1 VRGLFETLEDRL
13 VLSVPVVGADGSE
26 TFGAAPSIGKLNGPV
41 LVQNALAGGESTDFY
56 SFSIRSHGNVNLTL
70 GGLSANANLR
80 LFDADGRQLAI
91 SNRTRTRS
99 DWISQTLD
107 RGTYTVS
114 VDRGKRAENT
124 SYALTLQADLNYET
138 VQIDGKAYDIGL
150 TRADGTSAAIVPDRE
165 TWVVIHGWQSTPKA
179 THRVAT
185 AIQAASKRVQVLE
198 LDWSQAAADINVAA
212 VALRVA
218 DVGAFVAR
226 KLAGW
231 DIPGG
236 SINLVGHSL
245 GGYMTDEVARRV
257 SGGVNRVVALDPA
270 TPTVAG
276 VDVSSTNY
284 AAHSKYSIAFVGSN
298 FAQLNAAR
306 TADET
311 VTLDVGKWSSFAAHS
326 NVREL
331 FATMVEQNNRRGRGD
346 AVSGL
351 FSLKAINSAQA
362 RGFRRDGLGTGYEA
376 HLVGTPV
383 DGVWYPETLT
393 YKNSRGRTT
402 VVTA

>member
-1 VRGLFETLEDRL
+1 MFETLEGRV

-26 TFGAAPSIGKLNGPV
+26 TFGAAPSLGKLNGAV

-56 SFSIRSHGNVNLTL
+56 SFSLRSQGNVNLTL

-91 SNRTRTRS
+91 SNRTRSRS
-99 DWISQTLD
+99 DWISQTLG
-107 RGTYTVS
+107 RGAYTVS
-114 VDRGKRAENT
+114 VDRGKRAANT

-138 VQIDGKAYDIGL
+138 VRIDGRDYDIGL
-150 TRADGTSAAIVPDRE
+150 TRADGSAAAIAADRE

-179 THRVAT
+179 THRVAA
-185 AIQAASKRVQVLE
+185 AIQAASSRVQVLE
-198 LDWSQAAADINVAA
+198 LDWSQAAADVDVAA

-226 KLAGW
+226 KLAAWGV
-231 DIPGG
+231 PGANV
-236 SINLVGHSL
+236 NLVGHSF
-245 GGYMTDEVARRV
+245 GGYMTDEIARRV

-284 AAHSKYSIAFVGSN
+284 AAHSRYAIALVGSN
-298 FAQLNAAR
+298 YAQLTAAR

-311 VTLDVGKWSSFAAHS
+311 VTVDVGKWSSFAAHS

-331 FATMVEQNNRRGRGD
+331 FATMVEQNNRRGGGD
-346 AVSGL
+346 AISAL
-351 FSLKAINSAQA
+351 FSMKAIGSAQA
-362 RGFRRDGLGTGYEA
+362 RGFRHDGLGNGYEA
-376 HLVGTPV
+376 RLVGRAS
-383 DGVWYPETLT
+383 DGAWYPAELR
-393 YKNSRGRTT
+393 YKNSRGKTT
-402 VVTA
+402 VVMA